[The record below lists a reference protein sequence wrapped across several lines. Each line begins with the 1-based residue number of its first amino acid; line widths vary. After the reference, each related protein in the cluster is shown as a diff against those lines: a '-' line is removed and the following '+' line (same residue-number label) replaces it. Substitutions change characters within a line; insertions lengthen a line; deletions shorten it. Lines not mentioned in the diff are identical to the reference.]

1 MSSSKKILKNSLEW
15 IPFDMVNFFGCCYQ
29 GRFYTIKPNFLIF
42 TSSQN
47 QVFLLSLLD
56 LASVFCLSLSC
67 LSLGKVSNYHSGR
80 WMLCLFNTYRGYNT
94 IKEQIR
100 KKAHLKN
107 MSVFYASKLRK
118 TSLLLRLRADPSQ
131 WTPPIGNIHSFSQ
144 IAITIE
150 PMLQLLYSLRFRIS
164 KTCAL

>member
-1 MSSSKKILKNSLEW
+1 MDTFW
-15 IPFDMVNFFGCCYQ
+15 YGNFFW
-29 GRFYTIKPNFLIF
+29 L
-42 TSSQN
+42 
-47 QVFLLSLLD
+47 LLSRKVLYNKTKLSYLHKLSKPSFPLESLRSSLCVLSVTLL
-56 LASVFCLSLSC
+56 SF
-67 LSLGKVSNYHSGR
+67 LGKVSNYHSGR